1 MKSVTK
7 ENKPFASD
15 TKPLCRRV
23 KDAVG
28 QQKQKAKMVKFPF
41 FVFFQSVSRAPERW
55 FCNQVSD

>member
-28 QQKQKAKMVKFPF
+28 QQKQKA
-41 FVFFQSVSRAPERW
+41 
-55 FCNQVSD
+55 